1 MIKKTVKLTHENN
14 LYGRTS
20 NWIFSRNCATNPGFL
35 FIADFIAIYAAQKGR
50 ISAGTRTIC
59 KRTGTLFLTVY
70 PESGM
75 FTKTV
80 NVSGKDG
87 LKILTNLF
95 R

>member
-1 MIKKTVKLTHENN
+1 MIKKTVKLTHGNTLN
-14 LYGRTS
+14 GRTS
-20 NWIFSRNCATNPGFL
+20 NWIFSRNCAINPNFL
-35 FIADFIAIYAAQKGR
+35 FITDFIAIYATQKGR
-50 ISAGTRTIC
+50 IGAGTRTIC

-75 FTKTV
+75 FTKAV

-87 LKILTNLF
+87 LKVLTNLF

>member
-1 MIKKTVKLTHENN
+1 MKDAKLTHGND
-14 LYGRTS
+14 LYGRTN
-20 NWIFSRNCATNPGFL
+20 NWIFSRNCAIKPGFL
-35 FIADFIAIYAAQKGR
+35 FITDFIAIYATQKGR
-50 ISAGTRTIC
+50 IGAGTRTIC

-75 FTKTV
+75 FAKAV

-87 LKILTNLF
+87 LKVLTNPF